1 MPYWLAFIALA
12 RDRQY
17 DSLSLGMGGGVRLP
31 CVIPREAIRREGK
44 RQGYAGDE
52 LDDFVEIVAGLD
64 DGFIE
69 IETKRIAAETK
80 AAAARMKKG

>member
-1 MPYWLAFIALA
+1 MGEEAMAYWLAFIALA

-17 DSLSLGMGGGVRLP
+17 DSLSLGMGGGIRLP
-31 CVIPREAIRREGK
+31 CVIPREAIRREAQ

-52 LDDFVEIVAGLD
+52 FEDFVEIVAGLD

-69 IETKRIAAETK
+69 IGLIRKSS
-80 AAAARMKKG
+80 G